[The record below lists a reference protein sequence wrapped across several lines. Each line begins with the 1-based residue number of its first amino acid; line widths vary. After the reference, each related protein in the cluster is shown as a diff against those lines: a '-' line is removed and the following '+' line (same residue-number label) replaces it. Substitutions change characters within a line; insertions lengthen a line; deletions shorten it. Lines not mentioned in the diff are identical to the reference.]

1 MPVITEKRLRRI
13 VKSYLVENDL
23 VKEDEEMTDELTKII
38 MKLGIGKDV
47 NKSVLAAAMK
57 AGAGR
62 NAKQNKV
69 VADLFMAIL
78 DQPDMIVKI
87 LPLLKK
93 AAAEAEAT
101 Q

>member
-1 MPVITEKRLRRI
+1 MSIITEKKLRAI
-13 VKSYLVENDL
+13 VRQYISEN
-23 VKEDEEMTDELTKII
+23 VVTEDEEMTDELTKII
-38 MKLGIGKDV
+38 AKLGIGKDV
-47 NKSVLAAAMK
+47 NKSVLAGAMK
-57 AGAGR
+57 AGTGR

-93 AAAEAEAT
+93 AASESGEEK
-101 Q
+101 